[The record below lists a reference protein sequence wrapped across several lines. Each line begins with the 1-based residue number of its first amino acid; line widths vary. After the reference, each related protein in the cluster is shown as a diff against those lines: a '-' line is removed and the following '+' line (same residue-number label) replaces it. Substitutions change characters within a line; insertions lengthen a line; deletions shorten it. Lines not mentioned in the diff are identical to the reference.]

1 MQMILVRSKSLR
13 ASHRSSPDAKMTM
26 ALKLIQTTIQTKDE
40 VIKSKDEF
48 IQTTIQTK
56 DEFIQTTIQTKD
68 EVIKSKDEFIKQL
81 SDQKDSLYKE
91 NKLLEEMRRTLE
103 IESTPLLQ
111 LQGRTHVRGALELAA
126 DRARDSS
133 MKADGV
139 QGVINKRL
147 KDHELNNHIRYTFSS
162 GMCQCAA
169 KSD

>member
-1 MQMILVRSKSLR
+1 MPIQIIIYHMQMILVRSKSLR

-40 VIKSKDEF
+40 VIK
-48 IQTTIQTK
+48 TK